1 VSNPARTGFQA
12 FASQATKATIQ
23 LKVMIYREVQ
33 RLIEKI
39 PSKEVGEMGKLLI
52 MAWRNVWR
60 NGRRTMI
67 AVIAI
72 ALGVAFLLF
81 FDGLYGGTGQAIYGN
96 FVKLQGGNVQVHAPG
111 YREKAKR
118 LPLLPLANAEVAM
131 QAALG
136 QPHVVGASR
145 RINTSGMVS
154 SREGTFPVVITGIEP
169 EREAPVGLL
178 AENITQGRYLT
189 ADDTD
194 ALLIGRALA
203 KRLEVSVGDRI
214 TLVGRATHEQ
224 MRRRTMNIAGI
235 YDLGLAEVEKR
246 VVYVSLAE
254 AQSLFDLRGQATE
267 VVVALE
273 SVGQEL
279 PVVAALQAALPGPTT
294 RGPGYEVHSWEDLN
308 PEMKQTIE
316 RDIVT
321 MNIIGAIILLIAG
334 VGILNLM
341 LMAVFERTREIGILA
356 AMGLKRLEIVVLFLL
371 EGTLIGLL
379 GALVGCTLGG
389 LILTYLGQVGFAWNV
404 SSEISELAALLG
416 DRIYPKVGLDL
427 LLQRALTVAVI
438 AALASL
444 YPAWQ
449 ASKREPAEALHYV

>member
-1 VSNPARTGFQA
+1 
-12 FASQATKATIQ
+12 
-23 LKVMIYREVQ
+23 
-33 RLIEKI
+33 
-39 PSKEVGEMGKLLI
+39 
-52 MAWRNVWR
+52 
-60 NGRRTMI
+60 
-67 AVIAI
+67 
-72 ALGVAFLLF
+72 
-81 FDGLYGGTGQAIYGN
+81 
-96 FVKLQGGNVQVHAPG
+96 
-111 YREKAKR
+111 
-118 LPLLPLANAEVAM
+118 LPLANAEVAM

-136 QPHVVGASR
+136 QPHVVGVSR
-145 RINTSGMVS
+145 RINTGGMVS

-178 AENITQGRYLT
+178 AGNITQGRYL
-189 ADDTD
+189 AAEDTD
-194 ALLIGRALA
+194 VLLIGRALA

-224 MRRRTMNIAGI
+224 MRRRTMTIAGI

-246 VVYVSLAE
+246 MVYVSLAE

-273 SVGQEL
+273 SVGQEP
-279 PVVAALQAALPGPTT
+279 PVVAALRFTL
-294 RGPGYEVHSWEDLN
+294 PGYEVHSWEEMN

-356 AMGLKRLEIVVLFLL
+356 AMGLKRRGIVVLFLL

-379 GALVGCTLGG
+379 GALVGCALGG
-389 LILTYLGQVGFAWNV
+389 LILAYLGQVGFAWNV
-404 SSEISELAALLG
+404 SSEVSEMAALLG
-416 DRIYPKVGLDL
+416 DRIYPQVGLDL
-427 LLQRALTVAVI
+427 LLQRALTVAII
-438 AALASL
+438 AALTSL